1 MEEWIINILD
11 KSVTTGL
18 LVFIVYRVFNNMS
31 AELTKISESLTKLV
45 ERLDKNE

>member
-18 LVFIVYRVFNNMS
+18 LVFIVYRVFNNMTT
-31 AELTKISESLTKLV
+31 ELNKISDSLTKLV
-45 ERLDKNE
+45 ERLNNNE

>member
-18 LVFIVYRVFNNMS
+18 LVFIVYRVFNNMGI
-31 AELTKISESLTKLV
+31 ELTKISESLTKLV
-45 ERLDKNE
+45 ERLDNNE

>member
-18 LVFIVYRVFNNMS
+18 LVFIIHRVFNNMS
-31 AELTKISESLTKLV
+31 TELNKISESLTKLV
-45 ERLDKNE
+45 ERLKNNE

>member
-18 LVFIVYRVFNNMS
+18 LVFIVYRVFNNMIT
-31 AELTKISESLTKLV
+31 ELNKISESLTKLV
-45 ERLDKNE
+45 ERLNNNE

>member
-1 MEEWIINILD
+1 MEEWVINILD

-31 AELTKISESLTKLV
+31 TELAKISETLTKLV
-45 ERLDKNE
+45 ERLANNE

>member
-18 LVFIVYRVFNNMS
+18 LAFIVYRVFNNMS
-31 AELTKISESLTKLV
+31 TELNKISETLTKLV
-45 ERLDKNE
+45 ERLDNNE